1 MFFACK
7 TGSQVT
13 SLRGSQ
19 RVVAASPK
27 FGLPKNLRNSKN
39 QKIEIF
45 ADEPGRAVDRGPHP
59 LTTVLGNRRS
69 DRATHAAVREALELG
84 SPPAVVAA
92 WVAGV
97 RWLRQDGLVRRKGCS
112 AEEGPSRVFPSYR
125 NNPGWPFWGTFSV
138 STLPSL
144 SAGKLA
150 LRRGQNPILLSC
162 QHRHS
167 FSRCSNTSSLLLVV

>member
-1 MFFACK
+1 MLPWASCSLDEVPEKRGIGNFPRGLAESRR
-7 TGSQVT
+7 SQSKIWT
-13 SLRGSQ
+13 TQKSQ
-19 RVVAASPK
+19 K
-27 FGLPKNLRNSKN
+27 FKN

-138 STLPSL
+138 FYLTIFVGRQIGL
-144 SAGKLA
+144 SRGVKTPFSCPAGTDTVFLA
-150 LRRGQNPILLSC
+150 A
-162 QHRHS
+162 
-167 FSRCSNTSSLLLVV
+167 